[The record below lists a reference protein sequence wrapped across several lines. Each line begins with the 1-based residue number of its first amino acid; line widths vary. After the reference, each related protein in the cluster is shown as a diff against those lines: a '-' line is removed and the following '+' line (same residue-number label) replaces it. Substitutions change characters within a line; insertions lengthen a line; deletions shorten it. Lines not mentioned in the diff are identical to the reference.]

1 LLDSNQDSTPD
12 TSETSPSQ
20 QQYFARPDHLSDD
33 EEDYNAHPEA
43 EHTPPKGGYD
53 SRVQQI
59 LYETPELDIVIT
71 EAGKS
76 SDGGYI
82 VYKIR
87 TGVRH
92 DPTTGMVA
100 ANSFRTLKSLGDIQN
115 SVPCGTLW

>member
-20 QQYFARPDHLSDD
+20 QQYFARPDHPSDD
-33 EEDYNAHPEA
+33 EEDYNAHPE
-43 EHTPPKGGYD
+43 EGHTPPKGGYD

-59 LYETPELDIVIT
+59 LYENPELDIVIT

-92 DPTTGMVA
+92 HATTGIVA
-100 ANSFRTLKSLGDIQN
+100 ANSFRTLKSPGDIQN